1 MANII
6 SMQNVRYKVVITNI
20 INARGR
26 GSYLVNRG
34 GQSTQLTWVK
44 VYYWSNITLLQLKVA
59 KTDFYR

>member
-34 GQSTQLTWVK
+34 GQSTQLT
-44 VYYWSNITLLQLKVA
+44 
-59 KTDFYR
+59 